1 MTSVKRLLQD
11 TERLLQDAE
20 RLLSKYSELEEIRGV
35 QEEEQF
41 AMEQFNRFQSL
52 SNHHFDDLDQ
62 DFLRVYTKAIEDG
75 LPEDHDLQAC
85 REEIVVFLEDTK
97 DKYAYLIETKDR
109 NEDEQL
115 LFELFADLKEIKRQG
130 YY

>member
-1 MTSVKRLLQD
+1 MTSVKSLLK
-11 TERLLQDAE
+11 DAK

-35 QEEEQF
+35 QDEEQHS
-41 AMEQFNRFQSL
+41 MEQFNRFQNW
-52 SNHHFDDLDQ
+52 SNHHFDDP
-62 DFLRVYTKAIEDG
+62 DFHRVYTKAIEDG

-85 REEIVVFLEDTK
+85 REDIVFFLKDTS
-97 DKYAYLIETKDR
+97 DKYADLIEKKDR